1 MKTKKIL
8 LLSGD
13 GIGPE
18 IMAEAEKV
26 LKFFDGKT
34 VNFEIESDFI
44 GGIAFDNYGEPLA
57 DKTVNNAKEADAV
70 LMGSV
75 GGPKWDDRSKVPFDK
90 RPEAGLLKIR
100 KDLGLFANLRPAIV
114 FEELAEASSLKKEI
128 IAGLDLLILRELIGG
143 IYFGEPRGIEKLQNG
158 EEKGYNTLVYSTYEI
173 ERIAKLGFELARKR
187 NFKVCSVDKSNVLES
202 MVLWKKVVNKIHK
215 DYNDIELSHMYV
227 DNCAMQLVKNPKQF
241 DVIIT
246 GNMFGDI
253 LSDCASMLTG
263 SLGMLPSAS
272 LSEVQENGK
281 RYGVYEPVHGSA
293 PDIAGQQKANP
304 IAQILSLSMM
314 FKYSLDMLEEAK
326 MVENAIKKVL
336 AKNIRTIDIAN
347 NESTIVSTSQMGNEI
362 IKELE
367 KFIN

>member
-8 LLSGD
+8 LLAGD

-18 IMAEAEKV
+18 IMVEAEKV
-26 LKFFDGKT
+26 LNFFDGKE
-34 VNFEIESDFI
+34 VKFEVESDFI
-44 GGIAFDNYGEPLA
+44 GGISFDNYGEPLT
-57 DKTVNNAKEADAV
+57 DRVVDRAKEADAV

-75 GGPKWDDRSKVPFDK
+75 GGSKWDDRSKVPFEK

-100 KDLGLFANLRPAIV
+100 KELKLFANLRPAIV
-114 FEELAEASSLKKEI
+114 FDELADASTLKKEVV
-128 IAGLDLLILRELIGG
+128 AGLDILILRELIGG
-143 IYFGEPRGIEKLQNG
+143 IYFGKPRGIERLDNG
-158 EEKGYNTLVYSTYEI
+158 EERGYNTLEYSTHEI

-187 NFKVCSVDKSNVLES
+187 NGRVCSVDKSNVLES
-202 MVLWKKVVNKIHK
+202 MVLWKKVVNEIHK
-215 DYNDIELSHMYV
+215 DYEDVDLSHMYV

-272 LSEVQENGK
+272 LSEIQENGK
-281 RYGVYEPVHGSA
+281 RYAIYEPVHGSA

-314 FKYSLDMLEEAK
+314 FKYSLDMSSEAK
-326 MVENAIKKVL
+326 MIENAIKNVL

-347 NESTIVSTSQMGNEI
+347 NDSNVVSTSQMGDEI
-362 IKELE
+362 IKEL
-367 KFIN
+367 KKIY